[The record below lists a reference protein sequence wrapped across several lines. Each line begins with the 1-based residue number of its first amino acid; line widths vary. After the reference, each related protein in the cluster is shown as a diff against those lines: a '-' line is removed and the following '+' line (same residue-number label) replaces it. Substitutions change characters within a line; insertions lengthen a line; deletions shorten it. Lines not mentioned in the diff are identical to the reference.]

1 MATTT
6 QTKNGTPSIE
16 TAFEQA
22 RDLNEQVLAA
32 ARKAGA
38 LYLDSYEK
46 AFARAAELELKF
58 AGMTQQEWL
67 RSLIEAQV
75 DIAREVTSS
84 YTAAA
89 RTLLK

>member
-1 MATTT
+1 MATT
-6 QTKNGTPSIE
+6 QSRNGAPSIE

-32 ARKAGA
+32 ARKTGN

-46 AFARAAELELKF
+46 AFDRAAQLELKF

-75 DIAREVTSS
+75 DIAREFSAS

-89 RTLLK
+89 RSLLK

>member
-1 MATTT
+1 MATT
-6 QTKNGTPSIE
+6 QTKNGTANID

-22 RDLNEQVLAA
+22 RDLNDQVLAA
-32 ARKAGA
+32 ARKAGNA
-38 LYLDSYEK
+38 YLDSYEK
-46 AFARAAELELKF
+46 AVDRAGELELKF
-58 AGMTQQEWL
+58 AGITQQEW
-67 RSLIEAQV
+67 IKNVVEAQV